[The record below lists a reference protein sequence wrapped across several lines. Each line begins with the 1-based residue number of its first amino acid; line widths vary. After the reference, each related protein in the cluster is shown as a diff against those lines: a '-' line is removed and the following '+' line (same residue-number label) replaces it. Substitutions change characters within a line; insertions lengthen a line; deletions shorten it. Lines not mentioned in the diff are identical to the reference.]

1 MKKSLFITLIISF
14 AAIMAF
20 GTIGVLAY
28 KATVKIEQPSDMT
41 RIDEE
46 PEGKKATS
54 AAELLSLKG
63 MIISYDDAPEE
74 MQKLMKLESTF
85 VYNGINYRCSD
96 GHTFY
101 RKPHAFRIISKADAE
116 QILSFDDLENCSSYE
131 AELIEELL
139 EEVMGHS
146 TIILGGKYQ
155 SSPRCNAVSIFAG
168 KDRLLA
174 VAKFIDS
181 TDTIMR
187 LKTITYT
194 QAKDENLLIPEIG
207 EIKYIFEEE
216 EYLETFE
223 KILQFFSVK
232 IEKASD
238 ITRIN
243 EEPEGIK
250 ANSAG

>member
-1 MKKSLFITLIISF
+1 MKKTLFITLIISF

-20 GTIGVLAY
+20 GTIGVLIY
-28 KATVKIEQPSDMT
+28 KATVKIEQPSYMT

-63 MIISYDDAPEE
+63 MIISYDDAPKA
-74 MQKLMKLESTF
+74 MQKLMKPGSSF
-85 VYNGINYRCSD
+85 MYNGLSYGCST
-96 GHTFY
+96 GHTFFQ
-101 RKPHAFRIISKADAE
+101 KPHAFRIISKADAE
-116 QILSFDDLENCSSYE
+116 EIPSFDDLENCSSYE
-131 AELIEELL
+131 AECIYKLL
-139 EEVMGHS
+139 DEAMEYS
-146 TIILGGKYQ
+146 TIILGSKSQ
-155 SSPRCNAVSIFAG
+155 SSPRCIAVNIFAG

-194 QAKDENLLIPEIG
+194 QAKEENLLIPEIG
-207 EIKYIFEEE
+207 ETKFVPEDEK
-216 EYLETFE
+216 YLETFE

-243 EEPEGIK
+243 EEPEGKK